1 MTNEVTDPAV
11 SAAPQQDEV
20 SVSAEEE
27 QIAQAVAGAVDAPV
41 AEEQAELEVPSPL
54 TAADL
59 DTRLKQLESS
69 LQGRTANWTAE
80 SFKALRESLT
90 SELEGHLAPLREQ
103 ASLIEQ
109 SRVQQMEPEDQVD
122 YWREKATQQA
132 QPAPAAVSQA
142 PSVYSETDVS
152 HLRGKVEGMLSGIGL
167 DVDPQDDRLWAG
179 ARVGASIDDLFA
191 VARRNAQGLLPQ
203 PKTAAAPAPTRP
215 RVPSTTGAPKRAG
228 QQLNS
233 RTEIAEALQAG
244 TINSDQAR
252 AFTRSL

>member
-90 SELEGHLAPLREQ
+90 SEFE
-103 ASLIEQ
+103 
-109 SRVQQMEPEDQVD
+109 
-122 YWREKATQQA
+122 
-132 QPAPAAVSQA
+132 
-142 PSVYSETDVS
+142 
-152 HLRGKVEGMLSGIGL
+152 
-167 DVDPQDDRLWAG
+167 
-179 ARVGASIDDLFA
+179 
-191 VARRNAQGLLPQ
+191 
-203 PKTAAAPAPTRP
+203 
-215 RVPSTTGAPKRAG
+215 
-228 QQLNS
+228 
-233 RTEIAEALQAG
+233 
-244 TINSDQAR
+244 
-252 AFTRSL
+252 